1 MSVDERVGSW
11 KQEREAEWREVE
23 RWRGGERYVPRD
35 ELDEGRGELD
45 AGAGI
50 EDGGAL
56 VALEVGG
63 DDLVL
68 GVAHDALVLGRLGLG
83 LDERLVGGGEG
94 GGGSR
99 DAQGKC
105 GGGGRGEVVVVV
117 HGRLRRWQPSNKT
130 KFCSP

>member
-1 MSVDERVGSW
+1 MDERVGSW

-83 LDERLVGGGEG
+83 LDERLVRGGGWGAVSVEAG
-94 GGGSR
+94 
-99 DAQGKC
+99 
-105 GGGGRGEVVVVV
+105 
-117 HGRLRRWQPSNKT
+117 
-130 KFCSP
+130 